1 MDSSSLLNPE
11 LQTDRPADMRAP
23 ASKRIVVIDGDPPA
37 AEPLRRRLTDAGFTV
52 TVMTGSEDAAEA
64 IDRRDPHLVMLDLD
78 LPGAITMVLM
88 RHAIQRASRDRKLRL
103 MAVSVYSGEHR
114 IVDALEQGLDDYVVK
129 PFSVPEVVARV
140 RALLRPVGAAKGD
153 LRSLEFYQL
162 RLDLVEQRTTLRGE
176 RIHLR
181 AAEFRLLEFL
191 MRHAERAYSREQLLS
206 QVWGHNC
213 DADPRAVDVTVQRI
227 RRSLEP
233 RGWCGY
239 LQTVRG
245 VGYRLS
251 ATRD

>member
-129 PFSVPEVVARV
+129 PFSVPELL
-140 RALLRPVGAAKGD
+140 ALV
-153 LRSLEFYQL
+153 
-162 RLDLVEQRTTLRGE
+162 
-176 RIHLR
+176 
-181 AAEFRLLEFL
+181 
-191 MRHAERAYSREQLLS
+191 
-206 QVWGHNC
+206 
-213 DADPRAVDVTVQRI
+213 
-227 RRSLEP
+227 
-233 RGWCGY
+233 
-239 LQTVRG
+239 
-245 VGYRLS
+245 
-251 ATRD
+251 